1 MACYLG
7 RNFCEGFESYDGKII
22 GICFES
28 LAEGREGR
36 MEPENGKPEPG
47 GVKDDAPVAD
57 AGMAAPQE
65 TVQAVASTSGASARE
80 SKIVEPEM
88 NDPRMNEK
96 RIDEKKF
103 GGASRRELLKLA
115 PVLALGAFV
124 IPGWQESLLK
134 KGLGFSDWAS
144 AVLFRR
150 AHLAPTFADSELTPF
165 EKFPIN
171 GYDVD
176 DPGVI
181 FENWTLTVS
190 GLVQKPGDYKLE
202 QIQALP
208 RSRQNTRH
216 ICVEGWDVIGR
227 FGGARLSDFL
237 NMIGADTSARFIA
250 VTCADDYY
258 ETLDMATALHPQTL
272 LCYEMY
278 ERPLTREHGAPLRLN
293 VPTKV
298 GYKQAKYLTDL
309 KVTNVV
315 EKVGYWEDQ
324 GYSSFYGL

>member
-1 MACYLG
+1 
-7 RNFCEGFESYDGKII
+7 
-22 GICFES
+22 
-28 LAEGREGR
+28 
-36 MEPENGKPEPG
+36 MEPEDLKPQTPKSE
-47 GVKDDAPVAD
+47 
-57 AGMAAPQE
+57 AAEEQRVTPE
-65 TVQAVASTSGASARE
+65 KSESPESGAATESRRLESGGA
-80 SKIVEPEM
+80 SKIAEVKIVNRGM
-88 NDPRMNEK
+88 TQRDFR
-96 RIDEKKF
+96 RV
-103 GGASRRELLKLA
+103 SRRELLKVA
-115 PVLALGAFV
+115 PVIALGAFA

-144 AVLFRR
+144 ARLFRR
-150 AHLAPTFADSELTPF
+150 GHLAPTFADSELTPF

-171 GYDVD
+171 GYDVA

-190 GLVQKPGDYKLE
+190 GAMQKPGDYKLA

-208 RSRQNTRH
+208 RIRHNTRH

-237 NMIGADTSARFIA
+237 SMIGADTSARFITVA
-250 VTCADDYY
+250 CADDYY
-258 ETLDMATALHPQTL
+258 ESLDMATALHPQTL

-278 ERPLTREHGAPLRLN
+278 DRPLTREHGAPLRLN

-298 GYKQAKYLTDL
+298 GYKQPKYLTDL
-309 KVTNVV
+309 KVTNVLDR
-315 EKVGYWEDQ
+315 VGYWEDQ